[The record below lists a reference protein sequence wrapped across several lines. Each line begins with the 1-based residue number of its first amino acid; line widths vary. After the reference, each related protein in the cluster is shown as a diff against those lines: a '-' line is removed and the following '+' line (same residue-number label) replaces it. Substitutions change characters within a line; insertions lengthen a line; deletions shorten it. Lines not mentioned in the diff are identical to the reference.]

1 MCFIAV
7 LFQAHPDYPL
17 VVAANRNESR
27 ARPATAPYR
36 WPDDT
41 PSPLTRRGP
50 KPAVR
55 AFRTARAEGVQAS
68 IWAGRDEI
76 AGGTWLGASE
86 LGFLVAI
93 TNRRDGP
100 VDRSFPSR
108 GVLCLDALREPSP
121 SAALALV
128 EERLRRAQYNPFNLL
143 CGSPHEAWVTTW
155 KGDTRSLSPGI
166 HVITNAGDVD
176 DRQIPAIVRAADALT
191 GASVADAALDVL
203 LDRLGRLC
211 ADTTEPDRICRAG
224 GETGTVSSSLIALA
238 PDGSLRA
245 YRHADGPPCERPYAD
260 FLA

>member
-7 LFQAHPDYPL
+7 LFQAHADYPL

-36 WPDDT
+36 WP
-41 PSPLTRRGP
+41 GE
-50 KPAVR
+50 PAV
-55 AFRTARAEGVQAS
+55 
-68 IWAGRDEI
+68 WAGRDDA

-100 VDRSFPSR
+100 IDRSLPSR
-108 GVLCLDALREPSP
+108 GVLCLDALRKSSP

-128 EERLRRAQYNPFNLL
+128 EERLGQDRYNPFNLL
-143 CGSPHEAWVTTW
+143 CGSPREAWVTTW

-176 DRQIPAIVRAADALT
+176 DRQIPAIARAADALAV
-191 GASVADAALDVL
+191 ASVAAASLDVL
-203 LDRLGRLC
+203 LDQLGRLC

-224 GETGTVSSSLIALA
+224 GTTGTVSSSLIALTA
-238 PDGSLRA
+238 DGSLRA
-245 YRHADGPPCERPYAD
+245 YRHADGPPCERPYTD
-260 FLA
+260 ILA